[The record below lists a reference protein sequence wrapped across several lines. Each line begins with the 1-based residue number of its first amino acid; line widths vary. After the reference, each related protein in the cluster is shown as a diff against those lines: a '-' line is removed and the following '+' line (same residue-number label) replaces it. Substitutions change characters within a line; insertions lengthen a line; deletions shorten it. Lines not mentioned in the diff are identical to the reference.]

1 MAHPLVVAVFP
12 THAQATV
19 AAREL
24 HAAGVSREAISIIS
38 RNHDEESNYA
48 ADMGGTPGAE
58 IEDSR
63 TAARLGELSGYL
75 LAAIALVMP
84 GIGPIVAAG
93 PLAAGLGEAAGHV
106 AGGVAS
112 ALSGAGVAPERADA
126 LQAAVERGA
135 ILLAVHTVESRVEPV
150 RKVMESAGATDV
162 ATANWTS

>member
-12 THAQATV
+12 THAEAAV

-38 RNHDEESNYA
+38 RNHDEEANFA

-112 ALSGAGVAPERADA
+112 ALGSAGVAPERAEA
-126 LQAAVERGA
+126 LQTAIERGA
-135 ILLAVHTVESRVEPV
+135 ILLAVHTVDSRVEAIRNV
-150 RKVMESAGATDV
+150 VTGAGATDV
-162 ATANWTS
+162 EIANWTS